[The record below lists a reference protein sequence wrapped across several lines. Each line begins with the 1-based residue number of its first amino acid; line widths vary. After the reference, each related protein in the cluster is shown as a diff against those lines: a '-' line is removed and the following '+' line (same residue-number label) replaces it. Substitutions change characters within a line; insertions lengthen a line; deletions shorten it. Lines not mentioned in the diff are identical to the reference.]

1 MDKEKIIDIL
11 SDKLRLVRTE
21 YDFSQEKMA
30 LVLGLSKKTLIQIE
44 KGRNKLGW
52 AYAVALCAIFRESE
66 ILQMTLGGNPVE
78 TMASLGCIRMYNRDV
93 EEIFP
98 EVPIGTSVE
107 IISGG
112 GSYNPKP
119 QTPSQGT
126 SGQRYIVQRGDTLW
140 RLSQRF
146 GVSLDALIKANNL
159 SKPNMI
165 YPGQKLIIPG

>member
-78 TMASLGCIRMYNRDV
+78 TMETIALKDWGGPKNNTLGGKVWWDNLQEKGGFRLQKNV
-93 EEIFP
+93 
-98 EVPIGTSVE
+98 
-107 IISGG
+107 ISGHYRILDNKNRRWY
-112 GSYNPKP
+112 SSLNKD
-119 QTPSQGT
+119 
-126 SGQRYIVQRGDTLW
+126 YIDEKFYY
-140 RLSQRF
+140 LSEEN
-146 GVSLDALIKANNL
+146 DK
-159 SKPNMI
+159 
-165 YPGQKLIIPG
+165 